1 MKISLIITVY
11 NKAPFLRRCLD
22 SVANQTSKDAEVWI
36 IDDCSTDGSSEI
48 CDEYGSKYKWVVI
61 HNAVN
66 KGVSEARNIGLDN
79 AKGDYVTFLDADDVL
94 TPKAIDTMEKV
105 AGRGYNIYQ
114 FCQYRCRNYGIRN
127 NKVYG
132 SPKGH
137 YDLFYIPKY
146 WVLVWNKLYKRSF
159 LEENNIRFKKG
170 MQFGEDTLFNTQC
183 ILANGGLYH
192 APQTTIV
199 HCIDDKHSLCRGGL
213 KLAQLEKL
221 DNELC
226 ELESKQTDP
235 DKIRWLKVAINE
247 HRNSKLYNKLGF
259 GKEAMGEH
267 DIVYFVKD
275 EPENEELRYSLRS
288 VEQNFPYRNVWF
300 CGGCPDGLKPD
311 KMLETRQE
319 EFTKWDRVRTM
330 IAKVCENDE
339 ISEDFWLFNDDF
351 FILKPVKTMPPQYNG
366 ELEPYYKYAESKH
379 GGVADGFTVR
389 LREANRVLKEAGLTT
404 LNYEVHKPMLI
415 NKKKALEVLRAFP
428 NTPCFRSLYGNY
440 YKIGG
445 EDKHDMKIKIENYAK
460 ILSVQNFW
468 DFVSTD
474 DKSFKNGNVGEFL
487 REKFNKKCRFE
498 A

>member
-1 MKISLIITVY
+1 MKVSLIITVY

-22 SVANQTSKDAEVWI
+22 SVANQTSQNAEVWI
-36 IDDCSTDGSSEI
+36 IDDCSADGSDKI
-48 CDEYGSKYKWVVI
+48 CDEYGEKNKWVVI

-94 TPKAIDTMEKV
+94 LPNAIEIMEKV
-105 AGRGYNIYQ
+105 SDRGYNIYQ
-114 FCQYRCRNYGIRN
+114 FCQQRCRNYEIRN

-132 SPKGH
+132 APKGH

-159 LEENNIRFKKG
+159 LLENKIRFKKG
-170 MQFGEDTLFNTQC
+170 MQFGEDTLFNTRC
-183 ILANGGLYH
+183 ILANEGLYQ
-192 APQTTIV
+192 APQATVV
-199 HCIDDKHSLCRGGL
+199 HCVDDKESLCRGHL
-213 KLAQLEKL
+213 SLERINELDDELCKLAAQ
-221 DNELC
+221 
-226 ELESKQTDP
+226 QTEQNQN
-235 DKIRWLKVAINE
+235 KWMKVAINE
-247 HRNSKLYNKLGF
+247 HRNSKLYAKYGF
-259 GKEAMGEH
+259 GKEAIGKH

-288 VEQNFPYRNVWF
+288 VEQNFSYRNVWF

-311 KMLETRQE
+311 KHFDLKQE
-319 EFTKWDRVRTM
+319 EFVKWDRVRAM

-351 FILKPVKTMPPQYNG
+351 FILKPMKGMKPQYNG
-366 ELEPYYKYAESKH
+366 ELKPYIEYTESKH
-379 GGVADGFTVR
+379 NGIADGFTIR
-389 LREANRVLKEAGLTT
+389 LRQAYQDLTKAGLTT

-415 NKKKALEVLRAFP
+415 NRKKALEVLRAFP

-440 YKIGG
+440 FAIGG

-474 DKSFKNGNVGEFL
+474 DKSFKNGNIGEFL
-487 REKFNKKCRFE
+487 REKFDKKCRFE
-498 A
+498 L

>member
-1 MKISLIITVY
+1 MRVSLIITVY
-11 NKAPFLRRCLD
+11 NKAPFLRRCFD
-22 SVANQTSKDAEVWI
+22 SVANQTSKDAEVWV

-48 CDEYGSKYKWVVI
+48 CDEYGEKNKWVVI

-66 KGVSEARNIGLDN
+66 NGVSEARNVGLDN
-79 AKGDYVTFLDADDVL
+79 AKGDYVAFLDADDVL
-94 TPKAIDTMEKV
+94 TPNAIEIMQKV
-105 AGRGYNIYQ
+105 SERGYNIYQ
-114 FCQYRCRNYGIRN
+114 FGQYRCRNYEIRN

-146 WVLVWNKLYKRSF
+146 WVLVWNKLYKLSF
-159 LEENNIRFKKG
+159 LKENKIRFESG
-170 MQFGEDTLFNTQC
+170 MQFGEDTLFNAQC

-192 APQTTIV
+192 APQATIV
-199 HCIDDKHSLCRGGL
+199 HCIDDKDSLCRGHL
-213 KLAQLEKL
+213 SLERINKL
-221 DNELC
+221 DDELC
-226 ELESKQTDP
+226 KLLSKQTDP
-235 DKIRWLKVAINE
+235 DKARWLKVAINE
-247 HRNSKLYNKLGF
+247 HRNSKLYAKQGFDLGAV
-259 GKEAMGEH
+259 GGN
-267 DIVYFVKD
+267 DVVYFVKD

-288 VEQNFPYRNVWF
+288 VEQNFTYRNVWF

-311 KMLETRQE
+311 KHFDLKQE
-319 EFTKWDRVRTM
+319 EFVKWDRVRAM
-330 IAKVCENDE
+330 IAKVCKNDE

-351 FILKPVKTMPPQYNG
+351 FILKPMKTMRPQYNG

-389 LREANRVLKEAGLTT
+389 LREANRVLKEVGLTT

-440 YKIGG
+440 YRIGG
-445 EDKHDMKIKIENYAK
+445 EDKHDMKIKIENYGR
-460 ILSVQNFW
+460 ILAVENFW

-474 DKSFKNGNVGEFL
+474 DKSFKNGNIGEFL